1 MSQND
6 GYQLSLAAEAR
17 TALQAFLISYS
28 WDSLVTAT
36 FARKV
41 YHPRQALS
49 LVAPRLHLPALGR
62 AFLAAERFYLGGYHV
77 HGLVAW
83 RGDTTGRPDG
93 DSWAHAAASL
103 RKLGWSRTEGLRNI
117 GGASGY
123 CAKYLTKESELDYDF
138 YGDAGWLAME
148 D

>member
-1 MSQND
+1 MPND
-6 GYQLSLAAEAR
+6 ELSCKAR
-17 TALQAFLISYS
+17 TALQGFLCTYP
-28 WDSLVTAT
+28 WDSLITAT

-83 RGDTTGRPDG
+83 RGDSDGRPDG
-93 DSWAHAAASL
+93 YSWSHAAASL
-103 RKLGWSRTEGLRNI
+103 RRLGWSDARGLACL
-117 GGASGY
+117 GGAAGY